1 MCIQFL
7 CVMVCVWL
15 LNCLLKCFIV
25 LSIVLPIDPLYCI
38 LAPKLPW
45 GVYAHSQ
52 IFGAPELFKTNVT
65 GLCDVHFAKSCIMH
79 PCMPMLWHQFHVLAE
94 LFKTQAGPAQ
104 AHVAN
109 KTWRVTNKIVA
120 LLPHCSF
127 LQVLLHLILT
137 PHLVQVCSACVWVN
151 SYCCHS
157 YYSFIVMGGWDGWS
171 AGNAQQQDSNA
182 TWDSKASWPAIGGL
196 AELQAPY
203 AKVTV
208 GPVAKCAA
216 SHFNLQIP
224 LGTSWTWAFTTK
236 RNSLMP

>member
-1 MCIQFL
+1 MY
-7 CVMVCVWL
+7 
-15 LNCLLKCFIV
+15 CLLCCLLIHC
-25 LSIVLPIDPLYCI
+25 IAYWLPSCLGGFMHI
-38 LAPKLPW
+38 AKF
-45 GVYAHSQ
+45 
-52 IFGAPELFKTNVT
+52 FGAPELFKTNVT

-182 TWDSKASWPAIGGL
+182 T
-196 AELQAPY
+196 
-203 AKVTV
+203 
-208 GPVAKCAA
+208 
-216 SHFNLQIP
+216 
-224 LGTSWTWAFTTK
+224 
-236 RNSLMP
+236 